1 MLESTDLLIHLVVVD
16 VDGVAEAAVTDTAF
30 TDASI
35 LLEISENI
43 TVTDAASI
51 TNLFMMIT

>member
-1 MLESTDLLIHLVVVD
+1 MTTTCFIGVIVD

-43 TVTDAASI
+43 TAMDMASI